1 MTSFASL
8 LPPLIGLV
16 LASVFIA
23 AAIIAHRGKPFW
35 GTWMMMLGG
44 IGAFIG
50 AIGVAI
56 ATFLLFQSFSSVGSS
71 GSSPAMDNLAT
82 YRVISG
88 ISSLLTLA
96 GLLSYLVGL
105 LALAIRYGAL
115 GRRVSELET
124 ITTSLMSEREQT
136 PH

>member
-1 MTSFASL
+1 
-8 LPPLIGLV
+8 
-16 LASVFIA
+16 
-23 AAIIAHRGKPFW
+23 
-35 GTWMMMLGG
+35 
-44 IGAFIG
+44 
-50 AIGVAI
+50 
-56 ATFLLFQSFSSVGSS
+56 
-71 GSSPAMDNLAT
+71 MDNLAT
-82 YRVISG
+82 YGVISG

-96 GLLSYLVGL
+96 GLLIYLVGL